1 VCIYIYTYVCMC
13 VYLITCFVWTHTQT
27 RSERQCGPCIASHH
41 ILYTFICIYTIY
53 IYMYKC
59 VCVYIY
65 VHIHVCVYVY
75 FHLFR
80 HIRRREVKGNAGLCE
95 GIVRCTLYVYMYICI
110 YIQYIYVCIN
120 VCIYIYVHIYV
131 CVYIYLYL
139 FGRIRR
145 RKVEGNA
152 CLCDSIVWQSKAHV
166 WILAHR
172 DRRDVESRATFAGRS
187 GYMYVFVSMQPIAD
201 RVARNLEIIYKT
213 FLTNHNSAH
222 GESWYAWYSIERF

>member
-1 VCIYIYTYVCMC
+1 MNVCIYIYIHIYVYVYIYLYMFGHMHRREVEGNACLFDSIVPCTIYLNVCKICIYMYKCMCIYIYTYVCMC

-95 GIVRCTLYVYMYICI
+95 GIVRCTLYVYMYIYTI
-110 YIQYIYVCIN
+110 YICMYKCMYIYICT
-120 VCIYIYVHIYV
+120 YICV
-131 CVYIYLYL
+131 CVYLL
-139 FGRIRR
+139 VSVWTHTQTKSGRQCVPLR
-145 RKVEGNA
+145 
-152 CLCDSIVWQSKAHV
+152 
-166 WILAHR
+166 
-172 DRRDVESRATFAGRS
+172 
-187 GYMYVFVSMQPIAD
+187 
-201 RVARNLEIIYKT
+201 
-213 FLTNHNSAH
+213 
-222 GESWYAWYSIERF
+222 